1 MFFLFLMGYFT
12 SIAQQEALTYESTDS
27 ITYRQYRERDFKGLR
42 RTGLQAIEQDIDF
55 YYLRMRLGISYYES
69 SNYEAALEH
78 FKRAYSMNPTDDVV
92 QEYYYY
98 SLLFTNRKE
107 DALDIAEAGGERLQR
122 LCGYPQQN
130 RSRFA
135 RSFETIAL
143 TGGITLTDPS
153 ADAATKDYKSGGV
166 YAESA
171 VQGAMSLTSV
181 YIANA
186 PTTRWKIKNYFT
198 IFSISSV
205 GIVQST
211 IPTVA
216 REYSNTGFQHNIMT
230 DYIFKNGFQ
239 AGVAAG
245 LYKER
250 STRLTARF
258 EGSNITP
265 VIYDYLYDNIAF
277 TTSLYSGYRI
287 SNVHVSL
294 SASFGNLAKKSQS
307 QVESGI
313 TYYPFGN
320 QNYYATAYVA
330 VLHNDTM
337 TNPIVSI
344 KLGAKLLPTVW
355 CEAKG
360 GYGNHHNYIGAFGVE
375 AYNTVDPIMAHA
387 GIGLIFGWKSMT
399 LRPNYTLQ
407 QRESSTLR
415 YSTATAASSTVTTR
429 YYNQLFTTTLTWNL

>member
-1 MFFLFLMGYFT
+1 MLLLWGCT
-12 SIAQQEALTYESTDS
+12 ACAAQDEILSYESTDS
-27 ITYRQYRERDFKGLR
+27 ITYRQYSERDYKGLR
-42 RTGLQAIEQDIDF
+42 QTGMLALSQDIDF

-78 FKRAYSMNPTDDVV
+78 FKRAYTMNPTDDVV

-107 DALDIAEAGGERLQR
+107 DALDVAEAGGERLQR

-130 RSRFA
+130 LSGFA

-153 ADAATKDYKSGGV
+153 ADAATKDFKSGGV

-186 PTTRWKIKNYFT
+186 ATTRWKIKNYFT
-198 IFSISSV
+198 FFSITSV
-205 GIVQST
+205 GIVQS
-211 IPTVA
+211 IVPTVA

-230 DYIFKNGFQ
+230 DYMFKNGFQ
-239 AGVAAG
+239 LGVSSG
-245 LYKER
+245 IYKES

-258 EGSNITP
+258 EASNISP

-277 TTSLYSGYRI
+277 TTSVYSAYRI
-287 SNVHVSL
+287 RNVHISL
-294 SASFGNLAKKSQS
+294 SASFGNLTKKSQT
-307 QVESGI
+307 QGETAL

-320 QNYYATAYVA
+320 QNYYATAVLS

-337 TNPIVSI
+337 TNPIVSF
-344 KLGAKLLPTVW
+344 KLGAKLLPMVW
-355 CEAKG
+355 CEVKG
-360 GYGNHHNYIGAFGVE
+360 GYGNHQNYIGALGLE
-375 AYNTVDPIMAHA
+375 TYNTVDPIKSQV
-387 GIGLIFGWKSMT
+387 GIGLTFSWKKMT

-407 QRESSTLR
+407 QRESSSLLYKTP
-415 YSTATAASSTVTTR
+415 TSSTTVKTR